1 MRRLTRGRSLILVTL
16 LLAGALT
23 LAATAS
29 NTVPQT
35 YATAHAQGIDIGGL
49 APVECGGLP
58 LGSVIAGSGD
68 LAGTAGSDLILGDS
82 TDQWLFG
89 DDGDDCLA
97 GGAGTDLIE
106 GGPGTDVCIGSAMA
120 AFTDCESFFVY

>member
-35 YATAHAQGIDIGGL
+35 YAAAQAQGIDT
-49 APVECGGLP
+49 
-58 LGSVIAGSGD
+58 GD
-68 LAGTAGSDLILGDS
+68 LAPAEHGIDFWPDVIGDPV
-82 TDQWLFG
+82 QG
-89 DDGDDCLA
+89 
-97 GGAGTDLIE
+97 
-106 GGPGTDVCIGSAMA
+106 
-120 AFTDCESFFVY
+120 

>member
-16 LLAGALT
+16 LLAGTLT

-35 YATAHAQGIDIGGL
+35 YAAAQAQGIDTGDL
-49 APVECGGLP
+49 APAECGGLP
-58 LGSVIAGSGD
+58 LGSVVSGTGD
-68 LAGTAGSDLILGDS
+68 LAGTGGNDLLLGDS
-82 TDQWLFG
+82 SDQWLFG

-106 GGPGTDVCIGSAMA
+106 GGPGTDVCIGSALA
-120 AFTDCESFFVY
+120 AFIDCESFFVY